1 MVYPICKLG
10 PHSTSGVT
18 NERGTDFIDG
28 WGENFFQHLAT
39 SLFQQLHHY
48 RRSNTLFIY
57 NTPKIAKMTTLQ
69 PPPAPDAAA
78 AIPAFS
84 TTARLA
90 FDTYLSSNASR
101 FRITRT
107 KRANIVSW
115 LIDDQRA
122 PSSQSEG
129 SQRHHIQHTFRYNA
143 DGDVLVTIPTDSHS
157 QG

>member
-1 MVYPICKLG
+1 MCCTPLIDIACSWMVYTTRRMVYPIRKLG
-10 PHSTSGVT
+10 PHSTSGVID
-18 NERGTDFIDG
+18 ERGTDFIDG

-57 NTPKIAKMTTLQ
+57 NTTKIAKMTTLQ
-69 PPPAPDAAA
+69 PLPAPDAAA
-78 AIPAFS
+78 AIPVFS

-101 FRITRT
+101 FHITRT

-115 LIDDQRA
+115 LIDDQ
-122 PSSQSEG
+122 
-129 SQRHHIQHTFRYNA
+129 
-143 DGDVLVTIPTDSHS
+143 
-157 QG
+157 

>member
-1 MVYPICKLG
+1 M
-10 PHSTSGVT
+10 SGVID
-18 NERGTDFIDG
+18 ERGTDFIDG
-28 WGENFFQHLAT
+28 GGENFFQHLAM
-39 SLFQQLHHY
+39 SLSQQLHYY
-48 RRSNTLFIY
+48 RRSNTLFVYI
-57 NTPKIAKMTTLQ
+57 TPRIAKMTTLQ
-69 PPPAPDAAA
+69 PPPAPDAATV
-78 AIPAFS
+78 ISAFS

-122 PSSQSEG
+122 PFSQSEG